1 MHKKIVLVVPCFN
14 EAGRIEMPA
23 FSAAGA
29 NVGFVFV
36 DDGSRDNTVAVIDA
50 GKSADAKVIR
60 LPRNCGKAEA
70 VRQGMLYIAAHPEE
84 FLGVEMVGFWD
95 ADLAT
100 PLAEL
105 SGLVNELAES
115 SGKLDAVLGS
125 RVKRL
130 GAKINRSTKRHILG
144 RLFATIADTLLG
156 LAAYDTQCGAKLF
169 RAEVLSKAFSE
180 PFVSRWVFDLEIILR
195 LGSDRISEHA
205 LANWQDVR
213 GSKLN
218 IPMAS
223 IRILRDLWVIKRRY
237 KV

>member
-1 MHKKIVLVVPCFN
+1 
-14 EAGRIEMPA
+14 MPA
-23 FSAAGA
+23 FSAAAA

-36 DDGSRDNTVAVIDA
+36 DDGSRDNTAAVVEA
-50 GKSADAKVIR
+50 GRPADAKVIR

-70 VRQGMLYIAAHPEE
+70 VRQGMLCIATHPEE
-84 FLGVEMVGFWD
+84 FLGVEIVGFWD

-105 SGLVNELAES
+105 SGLVDELAQS

-144 RLFATIADTLLG
+144 RLFATIAEAFLG
-156 LAAYDTQCGAKLF
+156 LAAYDTQCGAKVF
-169 RAEVLSKAFSE
+169 RVEVLSKAFSK

-195 LGSDRISEHA
+195 LGSDRIIEHA

-223 IRILRDLWVIKRRY
+223 SRILWDLWVIKRRY
-237 KV
+237 KVRI